1 MSAPMKRFLAF
12 LASALASGAVQAQME
27 CRTDPK
33 DPGLEFFV
41 QRGAKTMEFR
51 GKRPDQNLGRACVLT
66 LDCTIRGTPSV
77 IDYMIMPQHAGD
89 PPAVWN
95 IRRVYFGFLEG
106 GEQSCAVIATSEPRP
121 PLAVPPPFIRQP
133 KKN

>member
-1 MSAPMKRFLAF
+1 MKLVPAF
-12 LASALASGAVQAQME
+12 LAAALASGAVEAQME

-33 DPGLEFFV
+33 DPALKFFV
-41 QRGAKTMEFR
+41 QAGSRTMEFR
-51 GKRPDQNLGRACVLT
+51 GKRPDQNLGRSCVLT
-66 LDCTIRGTPSV
+66 LDCAIRGTPSI
-77 IDYMIMPQHAGD
+77 IDYMIMPQSAGD

-95 IRRVYFGFLEG
+95 IRRVYFRFIEG
-106 GEQSCAVIATSEPRP
+106 GEQSCAVIATSDPRP